1 MSDDVSIA
9 RTLAG
14 IYGNNDTD
22 FEIRI
27 CNGASAMDA
36 PKTLKTAGPNALGK
50 IADKLAQTAADNLR

>member
-22 FEIRI
+22 FETRI
-27 CNGASAMDA
+27 CNGASAMSA
-36 PKTLKTAGPNALGK
+36 VARQGIKQAV
-50 IADKLAQTAADNLR
+50 LR

>member
-22 FEIRI
+22 FETRI
-27 CNGASAMDA
+27 CNGASAIDA
-36 PKTLKTAGPNALGK
+36 PKTAGPNAHGK